1 MIDAVKR
8 ASARRITAVI
18 PYFGYAR
25 QDRKDQPRVPISA
38 KLVANLLESAGADRI
53 LTMDLHA
60 SQIQGFFDIPMD
72 HLFAV
77 NTVVDYFT
85 KKKIKN
91 LLIAS
96 PDVGGIKMARA
107 YAKRMN
113 AHLAIVDK
121 FWHQHILDTRKYA
134 EDCERIFGFFF
145 HHFPYFGMRGA
156 EDKANL
162 DSCFTE
168 TNELFVQ
175 EFGAAMPIEMDGSGS
190 CDSCGKDSCS
200 HSGWCSKCDGRKE
213 DIINNKVRPT
223 LATIGA

>member
-1 MIDAVKR
+1 MPEVEAVRSDQEVREAIENIDLEPIKVKLMDKDEGQGWTLNQ
-8 ASARRITAVI
+8 ANEIEVWYRRFLFLSWKHQEQSI
-18 PYFGYAR
+18 
-25 QDRKDQPRVPISA
+25 VPN
-38 KLVANLLESAGADRI
+38 KL
-53 LTMDLHA
+53 
-60 SQIQGFFDIPMD
+60 
-72 HLFAV
+72 
-77 NTVVDYFT
+77 
-85 KKKIKN
+85 
-91 LLIAS
+91 
-96 PDVGGIKMARA
+96 
-107 YAKRMN
+107 
-113 AHLAIVDK
+113 VDK